1 MFGRKKGFK
10 DKVVDAKDLAKDTG
24 KSAAKTIESSAGKVE
39 KATGLALVLGALNW
53 IAVSI
58 FNFDLIRAI
67 VGRKGVFGRIAY
79 GFLGASAVYA
89 AARGGSKR

>member
-1 MFGRKKGFK
+1 MFGRKKGLK
-10 DKVVDAKDLAKDTG
+10 DKVGDAKDLAKDTG
-24 KSAAKTIESSAGKVE
+24 KSAAKTIESSGKVE

-67 VGRKGVFGRIAY
+67 VGRKGIFGRIAY

-89 AARGGSKR
+89 AARGGNKR